1 MTSTMYDIKT
11 MVERT
16 FSSDTKEDRNQ
27 WIASIER
34 VKAHI
39 LEDEATKSGNA
50 IIETSNNNPFTNN
63 QGFFNLNFNL
73 EKQLSQY
80 DRFIFCFVSNLFFFQ
95 VLHPEKETR
104 NKKSHLIILNF

>member
-1 MTSTMYDIKT
+1 MYDIKT
-11 MVERT
+11 MIERT

-27 WIASIER
+27 WIALIER

-39 LEDEATKSGNA
+39 QEDEATKSGNTT
-50 IIETSNNNPFTNN
+50 IETSNNNPFTNN
-63 QGFFNLNFNL
+63 QGFFNFNL
-73 EKQLSQY
+73 KKQLSQY

>member
-80 DRFIFCFVSNLFFFQ
+80 DRFIFCFVSNLFRCYIQ
-95 VLHPEKETR
+95 KRRQETK
-104 NKKSHLIILNF
+104 NHI